1 MTQCSAA
8 VELDG
13 ELVGCINVHDE
24 VRSDAKDVVSQLESM
39 GVDVYICTG
48 DESEA
53 ARRVAEE
60 CGISMD
66 RVFTGVMPEEK
77 GEGENLRG
85 EKREVEKACR
95 YARAERR
102 VPSNSSLPPFT
113 VVENLKR
120 SNKHVMF
127 VLACSPA

>member
-1 MTQCSAA
+1 MTGSLSGHKLRVGKPSWLKCVTQCSAA

-85 EKREVEKACR
+85 EKRE
-95 YARAERR
+95 AR
-102 VPSNSSLPPFT
+102 S
-113 VVENLKR
+113 
-120 SNKHVMF
+120 
-127 VLACSPA
+127 